1 MQKHEAGGD
10 EQCCATSVFVLHL
23 LWGVDY
29 TKCRANQNS
38 CEESEITFHASN
50 GAAQARAAF
59 ARRLERL
66 VRLVSGVGVRQLVRR
81 RRLSILVRYALA

>member
-1 MQKHEAGGD
+1 MR
-10 EQCCATSVFVLHL
+10 LM
-23 LWGVDY
+23 
-29 TKCRANQNS
+29 
-38 CEESEITFHASN
+38 

-81 RRLSILVRYALA
+81 RRLSILVRYTLA